1 MLRLLRVFLV
11 CALVAATAAGGATT
25 VRPAGAAGTA
35 ASPVPPKLRLLVR
48 TGQQA
53 PGGGTFNELSDPMLN
68 NPGDVVFGAV
78 VTSGAQMRETLYL
91 MMKGGTPRP
100 FVSTGSAAPT
110 GGAFAAFSDLLLNDR
125 GTVGFLARTTDR
137 VAQEG
142 LYVVRSGRVVP
153 IVGVGQPAPTGGTFV
168 DFANPTVN
176 NNDVIAFVGRT
187 GSGEGLFTYSEASLT
202 PVLMSG
208 QAAPTGGAFE
218 FLLDGSPA
226 LNDRGQMAFVAST
239 TVRHL
244 QGVYVL
250 VNGRPVPLVTTDDDA
265 PSGGRFTEFGSVVLT
280 NAGTVAF
287 IGRTG
292 DPKIPEALYVT
303 GRTDL
308 VPLAVS
314 GQDVGGTAL
323 TKFANVAINERE
335 EVVFQLS
342 LPIIAQATYLATRAG
357 VRTIVQLG
365 DAAPGG
371 GRFTAFSTPV
381 LNDAGQVAFIAETD
395 DGRHGLYVEALR

>member
-1 MLRLLRVFLV
+1 MVRVLRVLLV
-11 CALVAATAAGGATT
+11 CALIAATAAGGATA
-25 VRPAGAAGTA
+25 VRPAGAAGTGA
-35 ASPVPPKLRLLVR
+35 PPAPPKFRLLVR

-53 PGGGTFNELSDPMLN
+53 PGGGTFNELSDPTIN
-68 NPGDVVFGAV
+68 NVGDVVFGAV
-78 VTSGAQMRETLYL
+78 VTSGAQIRETLYF
-91 MMKGGTPRP
+91 MTGGTPRP

-110 GGAFAAFSDLLLNDR
+110 GGAFASFSDLLLNDR

-137 VAQEG
+137 LAQQG
-142 LYVVRSGRVVP
+142 FYLFRAGRVVP
-153 IVGVGQPAPTGGTFV
+153 IVSVGQPAPTGGIFV
-168 DFANPTVN
+168 DFANPTIN
-176 NNDVIAFVGRT
+176 NQDLIAFVGRT
-187 GSGEGLFTYSEASLT
+187 GSGEGIFTYSEGSTT

-218 FLLDGSPA
+218 FFLDGSPA

-239 TVRHL
+239 TVRHM

-250 VNGRPVPLVTTDDDA
+250 VDGRPVPLVTTDDDS

-287 IGRTG
+287 IGRTADG
-292 DPKIPEALYVT
+292 KIPEALYVT
-303 GRTDL
+303 GRADL
-308 VPLAVS
+308 IPFAVS

-323 TKFANVAINERE
+323 TKFANVAINARE

-357 VRTIVQLG
+357 VRTIAQLG